1 MFTAHGA
8 PGASA
13 PFRARHG
20 AAPGT
25 LPGGAARAFR
35 RGIPLARLA
44 RVGGRLASLVAAASI
59 LATPVAAWAGLY
71 KCALDNGGVTYQQA
85 PCPAGKELRDF
96 DRDPANV
103 SVLPFT
109 SPPRTDSGRATA
121 RADRTAARDTAE
133 RKPRKKAERKGNAAE
148 RRFLFPG
155 IGEGEVVARVGRP
168 DISTGGGRKTTRW
181 TYLPAPDDPATITTL
196 TFQFGRL
203 IEVERK
209 LVPAQ

>member
-8 PGASA
+8 PGASHT
-13 PFRARHG
+13 FHARHG
-20 AAPGT
+20 ALPGA
-25 LPGGAARAFR
+25 LPGGTARAFR
-35 RGIPLARLA
+35 HGILLIRLA
-44 RVGGRLASLVAAASI
+44 RFACRLASLVAGASV

-96 DRDPANV
+96 ERDPANV

-109 SPPRTDSGRATA
+109 SPPRADTRRAAAPVDSTA
-121 RADRTAARDTAE
+121 SRDTAE

-148 RRFLFPG
+148 RRFLVPG

-181 TYLPAPDDPATITTL
+181 TYLPAPEDPATITTL

-209 LVPAQ
+209 VVPAS